1 MEVILS
7 YLENMFLHMPKTPE
21 VLRAK
26 EELASMMEDKYN
38 ELLAEGKKEN
48 EAIGIVISEF
58 GDLSELAAEL
68 GLGDSW
74 SGKSDSNGTQSNGT
88 ESTGDSWNYQSNSN
102 TTNQQSYGEAAR
114 VVTLDEAEEYIEKSV
129 KSNRLVALGVM
140 LCIYC
145 PIPVLFLGGV
155 DSYVKQMSD
164 LTYVIMG
171 ILPLLA
177 MVGIAVGLFIYSG
190 SKMEKFEFV
199 KKEKIQINDSV
210 KNYLNEVAEEN
221 RSKYTGSL
229 VFGVMMC
236 IFSVVPVLIIGS
248 LGDDTVISVLGVIL
262 LLVMVGIAV
271 ASFIIGGTKMS
282 CVKALKQE
290 GDFAPEKKEGNKV
303 IDVIAGIYWPIVTVI
318 YFVWSFTTLN
328 WGFTWIVWPMA
339 GILFGAIAT
348 ICGVIGAAVKKVA

>member
-7 YLENMFLHMPKTPE
+7 YLENMFLNMPKTPE

-58 GDLSELAAEL
+58 GDLDELNIA
-68 GLGDSW
+68 
-74 SGKSDSNGTQSNGT
+74 NG
-88 ESTGDSWNYQSNSN
+88 
-102 TTNQQSYGEAAR
+102 QSYDGEASR
-114 VVTLDEAEEYIEKSV
+114 VVTLTEAEEYIEKSV

-145 PIPVLFLGGV
+145 PIPVLFIGGV
-155 DSYVKQMSD
+155 DSYVNQLSQ
-164 LTYVIMG
+164 LSYVIMG

-177 MVGIAVGLFIYSG
+177 MIAIAVGLFIYSG

-199 KKEKIQINDSV
+199 KKEKIQIDPSV
-210 KNYLNEVAEEN
+210 KNYLNEVVEQS
-221 RSKYTGSL
+221 RGGYTGSL

-236 IFSVVPVLIIGS
+236 IFSVVPVLITES
-248 LGDDTVISVLGVIL
+248 MGDDTVMGTLGAIL
-262 LLVMVGIAV
+262 LLVMVGIGV
-271 ASFIIGGTKMS
+271 ASFITGGTKIS

-290 GDFAPEKKEGNKV
+290 GDFTPEKKEGNKV

-318 YFVWSFTTLN
+318 YLVWSFVTMN
-328 WGFTWIVWPMA
+328 WGFTWIIWPIA
-339 GILFGAIAT
+339 GILFGAIAA
-348 ICGVIGAAVKKVA
+348 ICGVIGAAVKKAA

>member
-58 GDLSELAAEL
+58 GDLDELAKEL
-68 GLGDSW
+68 GLGDNW
-74 SGKSDSNGTQSNGT
+74 SGKSGSDAAEGKGN
-88 ESTGDSWNYQSNSN
+88 E
-102 TTNQQSYGEAAR
+102 QSYGETPR
-114 VVTLDEAEEYIEKSV
+114 VVTLSESEEYIESSV

-164 LTYVIMG
+164 LSYVIMG

-177 MVGIAVGLFIYSG
+177 MIGIAVGLFIYSG
-190 SKMEKFEFV
+190 TKMEKFEYL
-199 KKEKIQINDSV
+199 KKKKIQIDHSV
-210 KNYLNEVAEEN
+210 EKYLNEVAEQS
-221 RSKYTGSL
+221 RSGYTGSL

-236 IFSVVPVLIIGS
+236 IFSVVPVLIVGS
-248 LGDDTVISVLGVIL
+248 MADDSVMNSLGVIL
-262 LLVMVGIAV
+262 LLVMVGIGV
-271 ASFIIGGTKMS
+271 AAFIIGGTKMS

-290 GDFAPEKKEGNKV
+290 GDFTVENKERNEEGNKV
-303 IDVIAGIYWPIVTVI
+303 ISVISGIYWPIATVI
-318 YFVWSFTTLN
+318 YLGWSFITN
-328 WGFTWIVWPMA
+328 DWGITWIVWPIA
-339 GILFGAIAT
+339 GILFGAIAA
-348 ICGVIGAAVKKVA
+348 ICGVISAAVKKAA